1 MRMTVGDKMQFTA
14 QAMDKDDRPLPNITF
29 RWFTSIWQNDAIID
43 ATIRSLTIAPIAA
56 LVATVANAAG
66 LKERAPRAAG
76 VGVGFVA
83 EPTPEPAPVLAPGK
97 H

>member
-1 MRMTVGDKMQFTA
+1 MTSDALPSRDIARPVLRVAFTA
-14 QAMDKDDRPLPNITF
+14 GWLIGAL
-29 RWFTSIWQNDAIID
+29 
-43 ATIRSLTIAPIAA
+43 LVAA